1 MTTVDECA
9 ILAHIKF
16 APALPPPRKK
26 LGKTVGIQ
34 HQASIADVEASI
46 EWLPRARNGE
56 RGLGAK

>member
-1 MTTVDECA
+1 MRYSGAYKICPGIACA
-9 ILAHIKF
+9 A
-16 APALPPPRKK
+16 KK

-56 RGLGAK
+56 RGLGVK